1 MDSIMSNAI
10 CKDSTSNN
18 LRIELCLPV
27 THIYLSSRAWLSF
40 ISRQQMRG
48 TFQQVF
54 SQRSPC
60 FVPALAIWGG
70 LNQICAR
77 FCQNIFTCCLC
88 SAAKCFI
95 RPVFSCFWD
104 TSTV

>member
-54 SQRSPC
+54 SQHSPC
-60 FVPALAIWGG
+60 FVPASAIWE
-70 LNQICAR
+70 A
-77 FCQNIFTCCLC
+77 
-88 SAAKCFI
+88 
-95 RPVFSCFWD
+95 
-104 TSTV
+104 